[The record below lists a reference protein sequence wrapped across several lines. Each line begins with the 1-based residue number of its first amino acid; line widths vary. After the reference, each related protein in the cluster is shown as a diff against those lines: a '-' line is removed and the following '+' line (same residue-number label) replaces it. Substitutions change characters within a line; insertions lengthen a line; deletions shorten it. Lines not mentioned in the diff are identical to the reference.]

1 MNRRR
6 RYRHTDWA
14 AYHHAYLSQWED
26 RENRSRDAPPIHQ
39 KAQFVRY
46 LQWLHGVARLRL
58 RPAMTDVDI
67 GEVESSEECLVD
79 DYDEF
84 TRTGTQPERA
94 PINAYYV
101 SRNEG
106 TNLLF
111 LSTSIAL
118 YQGTNLLCMAIS

>member
-26 RENRSRDAPPIHQ
+26 RANRSRDAPPIHQ

-67 GEVESSEECLVD
+67 AEGDSSEECLVD

-84 TRTGTQPERA
+84 TRTGTQPERG

-101 SRNEG
+101 STFHPATR
-106 TNLLF
+106 LQ
-111 LSTSIAL
+111 SHS
-118 YQGTNLLCMAIS
+118 QQTNLLCMAIS